1 MPALNARYW
10 GAPAIVTG
18 ESVGAA
24 SVVYDS
30 TTSQWVTNVHFI
42 NDDFLRKIAR
52 PLGRSAARRSSRRDR
67 ARRCGGVCARDNP
80 GITGRD
86 VEISGS
92 FTEREAKD
100 LAVVVRYG
108 ALPVHLQFVSATTT
122 S

>member
-1 MPALNARYW
+1 MF
-10 GAPAIVTG
+10 
-18 ESVGAA
+18 
-24 SVVYDS
+24 
-30 TTSQWVTNVHFI
+30 TSI

-52 PLGRSAARRSSRRDR
+52 PLVGRLVAIELDGVVESAPEI
-67 ARRCGGVCARDNP
+67 NP

>member
-1 MPALNARYW
+1 
-10 GAPAIVTG
+10 
-18 ESVGAA
+18 
-24 SVVYDS
+24 
-30 TTSQWVTNVHFI
+30 
-42 NDDFLRKIAR
+42 
-52 PLGRSAARRSSRRDR
+52 
-67 ARRCGGVCARDNP
+67 
-80 GITGRD
+80 